1 MCIEIKT
8 NIMNQEQTTPVIMY
22 DSVVTNL
29 NQNATI
35 YSSNVPF
42 STVVTNY
49 KNAVTGLSS
58 LQTGQINHSQGITV
72 TKEQAKT
79 NLIKLTIDH
88 ATAGRA
94 YAAVNNNAALK
105 QNLKIS

>member
-1 MCIEIKT
+1 LKIFGTIIGVCIVIK
-8 NIMNQEQTTPVIMY
+8 IKAMNQLQINHVSMY
-22 DSVVTNL
+22 DSVVINL
-29 NQNATI
+29 NQNATV

-72 TKEQAKT
+72 TKEQAKPT
-79 NLIKLTIDH
+79 L
-88 ATAGRA
+88 
-94 YAAVNNNAALK
+94 
-105 QNLKIS
+105 